1 MSAFY
6 NEWNEVENVL
16 TDADKSVYVGHLPF
30 GLHEWLSHPCYYMSI
45 VRNPLD
51 RIMSLYYYSIQYRDF
66 IRQERKKRGCSID
79 ELFDQRVAADFYHD
93 FIPWIEASQTL
104 NGFLRCPS
112 AELDN
117 GMVRRFSGYGLQSEA
132 CPEDALEQ
140 AKENIDKYYSIVGL
154 QERYQE
160 TITMARIAFNMNLTE
175 FHINRNTEKKNN
187 KKHKLDTAQ
196 RKKIKQLN
204 RLDNQLYDWI
214 VERFEQQLNE
224 PVQPF
229 TVPGGARTDYTE
241 VKLWRAIGSS
251 PTRQAVMR
259 DSPNK
264 GG

>member
-1 MSAFY
+1 
-6 NEWNEVENVL
+6 
-16 TDADKSVYVGHLPF
+16 
-30 GLHEWLSHPCYYMSI
+30 

-66 IRQERKKRGCSID
+66 IRLERKKRGCSID

-229 TVPGGARTDYTE
+229 TVPGGDRTDYTE

-264 GG
+264 AG